1 MQLKIG
7 DFEVSLISDGT
18 FALDGGAMFGV
29 VPRVLWEKRMQPD
42 ERNRIRL
49 GLNCLLIRTGR
60 ENVLI
65 DTGCGFKYTEKQR
78 SIYDISHETSI
89 FAELDRLDLSPEDI
103 HWVINTHLHFDHCG
117 GNTILRDGGTSE
129 PAFPRARYVVQ
140 QEEFEEAEHAN
151 ERNRASYLPEN
162 WRPIREAGQLE
173 TINGPVEILPGIH
186 LEPTPGHTLGHQS
199 VRIESGNQTLF
210 YIADLCPTTAHVP
223 LAWVMGYDLFP
234 LTTMETRRRIYRRA
248 IGEDWLIFFEHD
260 AESPLGRLELQ
271 DGKFACHTLSR
282 DGSAT

>member
-1 MQLKIG
+1 MELKIG
-7 DFEVSLISDGT
+7 DFELHLISDGT

-49 GLNCLLIRTGR
+49 GLNCMLIRTGR

-78 SIYDISHETSI
+78 SIYDIAHETSI
-89 FAELDRLDLSPEDI
+89 FGELDRLGVSPGDI
-103 HWVINTHLHFDHCG
+103 DWIINTHLHFDHCG
-117 GNTILRDGGTSE
+117 GNTVLRDETSE

-140 QEEFEEAEHAN
+140 REELEEAENAN

-162 WRPIREAGQLE
+162 WRPVREAGQLE
-173 TINGPVEILPGIH
+173 AVDGPVEILPGIH

-199 VRIESGNQTLF
+199 IRIQSGSRTLF

-234 LTTMETRRRIYRRA
+234 LTTMETRRRVYRRA
-248 IGEDWLIFFEHD
+248 IDEDWLILFEHD
-260 AESPLGRLELQ
+260 VESPLGRLETQ
-271 DGKFACHTLSR
+271 DGKFACRTLSG
-282 DGSAT
+282 DSFAP

>member
-1 MQLKIG
+1 MELKIG
-7 DFEVSLISDGT
+7 DFELNLISDGT

-42 ERNRIRL
+42 DRNRIRL
-49 GLNCLLIRTGR
+49 GLNCMLIRTGR
-60 ENVLI
+60 ENILI

-78 SIYDISHETSI
+78 SIYDIAHETSI
-89 FAELDRLDLSPEDI
+89 FAELDRLGVSPDDI
-103 HWVINTHLHFDHCG
+103 DWVINTHLHFDHCG
-117 GNTILRDGGTSE
+117 SNTVVGDGGTSE

-140 QEEFEEAEHAN
+140 REELENAENAN

-162 WRPIREAGQLE
+162 WRPVREAGQLE
-173 TINGPVEILPGIH
+173 TVDGPVEILPGIH

-199 VRIESGNQTLF
+199 IRIQSGSQTLF

-234 LTTMETRRRIYRRA
+234 LTTMETRRRVYRRA
-248 IGEDWLIFFEHD
+248 IDEDWLILFEHE
-260 AESPLGRLELQ
+260 AGSPLGRLGMQE
-271 DGKFACHTLSR
+271 GRFTCRIVS
-282 DGSAT
+282 GESSAP